1 MRKILAR
8 MLLASLAV
16 TMTVWLDWSLL
27 TPVSLRIAKAALLH
41 WGLLAAVGITALLA
55 VAWVLCRLL
64 PLAPE
69 FYPVLAG
76 LVSAAVV
83 AVLYWLSP
91 SGLPLQRLWHGHC
104 RGGCGLSFH
113 AGDMAQ
119 GTCLRTSAAS
129 RFRLCRSHLQMLAQ
143 GVMDEKKNHIFDI
156 RGGCIGR
163 MWGEESNGG
172 WGYWVGGCIIAS
184 KKCVIHA

>member
-16 TMTVWLDWSLL
+16 TLTVWLGWSLL

-91 SGLPLQRLWHGHC
+91 SGLPLQGYGMVIVVVGAAC
-104 RGGCGLSFH
+104 LSMPGIWPRVPAFALVLL
-113 AGDMAQ
+113 AGSGYAD
-119 GTCLRTSAAS
+119 RTYKCS
-129 RFRLCRSHLQMLAQ
+129 RK
-143 GVMDEKKNHIFDI
+143 E
-156 RGGCIGR
+156 
-163 MWGEESNGG
+163 
-172 WGYWVGGCIIAS
+172 
-184 KKCVIHA
+184 